1 MACLRHV
8 HIRLYAS
15 KLIRSRLPHA
25 CALMRQLTQLS
36 YRVLCLCL
44 SLSWPAAGRV
54 NNSTSK
60 IFIPGCTVHRISNV
74 RLATDMNEGDKMEV
88 LHQQEE
94 SSLENGG
101 ESTDLYCMAMHAA
114 PSPCNRYFCSLAIM
128 ALSCREGS
136 VVAKIKLLYSLHRVS
151 ACWCSM
157 RRGRD
162 RSMWLTASRV

>member
-1 MACLRHV
+1 MFTTRA
-8 HIRLYAS
+8 Y
-15 KLIRSRLPHA
+15 
-25 CALMRQLTQLS
+25 QT
-36 YRVLCLCL
+36 LCLKIDQKPVAARMRIDETAHSALLSGPVSLSL

-136 VVAKIKLLYSLHRVS
+136 VVAKIKLVYSLHRVS

-157 RRGRD
+157 KRGRD